1 MKLNFKQIFYV
12 VFLTVT
18 ILSAKEF
25 DLFIKNGRVMDGT
38 GNPWFYADVGIN
50 GSKIVYVGRKA
61 INVKAKRIID
71 AAGLTVAPGF
81 IDIHS
86 HAYDSFRS
94 FPDEKISGGDFDAM
108 REKNFAR
115 QRIWLLRE

>member
-50 GSKIVYVGRKA
+50 GSKIVYVGPVHNTTILNKKIKLFSRK
-61 INVKAKRIID
+61 NCD
-71 AAGLTVAPGF
+71 C
-81 IDIHS
+81 
-86 HAYDSFRS
+86 
-94 FPDEKISGGDFDAM
+94 
-108 REKNFAR
+108 
-115 QRIWLLRE
+115 

>member
-50 GSKIVYVGRKA
+50 GRDAYVALYWVILGKHHGPKA
-61 INVKAKRIID
+61 SSLMAEM
-71 AAGLTVAPGF
+71 
-81 IDIHS
+81 
-86 HAYDSFRS
+86 
-94 FPDEKISGGDFDAM
+94 EKSVFLA
-108 REKNFAR
+108 
-115 QRIWLLRE
+115 LL